1 MGREERRKQQRAEK
15 KINDKKVEAVR
26 WFRSLPPEKAELVQS
41 YARMMAEKHSTQFTG
56 ALDRAYTATLIKCF
70 GYLEWHHIEKVIEV
84 FDEFVEEDVKKMQ
97 EITKK
102 CGGDLEMAAKKINAQ
117 EMKVRDRASEL
128 IREGKK
134 QKDVIEILTGEF
146 SMLSKSMLTN
156 AYKKTKTM
164 MQEADEMKKGI
175 EKALDI
181 KEVVS
186 KLGDPDVDTE
196 KALEYIFADKDEVVA
211 AEPKKEEVKV
221 ETIVVPKSEVAAKTK
236 EADFEILKEV
246 RILDIKGKFGIY
258 HIEKNVVE
266 VNDQEL
272 SFSNENE
279 VVDWAETERNTIW
292 NEIEKLQNKMNLI
305 TDREQETIK
314 VINKFM

>member
-15 KINDKKVEAVR
+15 KINDKKVEAIR

-70 GYLEWHHIEKVIEV
+70 DYLEWHHIEKVIEV

-156 AYKKTKTM
+156 VYKKTKTM

-181 KEVVS
+181 KEVVN
-186 KLGDPDVDTE
+186 KLGDPDVETD
-196 KALEYIFADKDEVVA
+196 KALEYIFG
-211 AEPKKEEVKV
+211 EEKVDDVKV
-221 ETIVVPKSEVAAKTK
+221 ETIEVPKI
-236 EADFEILKEV
+236 EAPAETQEAEFEIIKEV
-246 RILDIKGKFGIY
+246 RILDLKGKFAEY

-266 VNDQEL
+266 VIGQKL
-272 SFSNENE
+272 AFCNEDE
-279 VVDWAETERNTIW
+279 VTDWANEEKNEIW
-292 NEIEKLQNKMNLI
+292 NKIEELQNKINLI
-305 TDREQETIK
+305 ADREKETIK
-314 VINKFM
+314 VIKKFM